1 MAVLL
6 KRQFICLL
14 ALIAGGLVTRE
25 LTAANSDE
33 HSVPIKVFILA
44 GQSNMRGLGNPK
56 DLPQALQL
64 KQPRVIL
71 FQACQA
77 DNGLPAHVWIPL
89 QPGSLFG
96 PEVGFGSS
104 ITVKYPNQQIGLIKL
119 GIDGTSITLWSDAG
133 YYKQL
138 MDLIKECSKA
148 RKIDISGVVWMQGES
163 DAMTQALADSYQKNL
178 SLLIAKLRA
187 DLKNPTLPF
196 VCGRISSSLPKRQ
209 FPYIQTIRA
218 AQDAAKLN
226 RTTVVDTDDLPT
238 YDDDVH
244 FTAQGQLL
252 LGHRFA
258 EAMVLRKSDS
268 EKRPST
274 SK

>member
-1 MAVLL
+1 MAASLKNHFLL
-6 KRQFICLL
+6 LIT
-14 ALIAGGLVTRE
+14 LIAMGLAKSE

-33 HSVPIKVFILA
+33 TLAPLKVFILA

-56 DLPQALQL
+56 DLPQVLQR

-89 QPGSLFG
+89 QPGSSFG
-96 PEVGFGSS
+96 PEIGFGSS
-104 ITVKYPNQQIGLIKL
+104 ITIGYPKQQIGLIKL
-119 GIDGTSITLWSDAG
+119 GIDGTSIGSWSNTG

-138 MDLIKECSKA
+138 MDLIKECSKT
-148 RKIDISGVVWMQGES
+148 RKIDITGVVWMQGES
-163 DAMTQALADSYQKNL
+163 DAMTQRLADSYQKNL
-178 SLLIAKLRA
+178 MTLIAKLRA
-187 DLKNPTLPF
+187 DCKKPALPF
-196 VCGRISSSLPKRQ
+196 VCGRISSSLPPTH
-209 FPYIQTIRA
+209 FPYLQTVRT
-218 AQDAAKLN
+218 AQDLSKSERAIM
-226 RTTVVDTDDLPT
+226 VDTDDLPT

-244 FTAQGQLL
+244 FTGKGQLI

-258 EAMVLRKSDS
+258 LAMFPTQSAP
-268 EKRPST
+268 EINHST